1 MTLAAAAPIAFGAR
15 WGKRLAVT
23 LGALALYRLGLQ
35 IPLPGLS
42 ADAVSGVAAHDG
54 EVPWRLSVFALG
66 VRPLFE
72 ILFLFEIACLAFP
85 PLRRAAANHDRGFE
99 RGLLLCAAALAAFRG
114 VVLAFALEARPDF
127 VEEPGVG
134 FVVGIVAT
142 FVGATALMIWLC
154 GRVQIAGIGDG
165 FWVLLAAP
173 IVASFNA
180 DARNLA
186 AFART
191 GALSSGALA
200 ADLTF
205 VALAV
210 AALVAAR
217 LARTP
222 SPAPS
227 ADRRAQLPE
236 ILWPPILAYY
246 LAAALPGLLSLAASS
261 GAQTR
266 LSLARQFWRTA
277 AARRGG
283 VDDSRLHG
291 DAAQHEQ
298 QSGVDDGAGADLRL
312 RRRRMDRPRHRPHVQ
327 SRRRANSH
335 RRDAGDQSSDAD
347 PGGVGVLSRGHG
359 PAPASHNFHIAA
371 PECGDIQ
378 QRSAV
383 MASPKGKFV
392 WYEYMGDDLHGAA
405 DFYSGVVGWSVRDSG
420 MPGFDYRIVSAGPAM
435 VAGMMAAP
443 DEARKMGARPSWI
456 GYVWR
461 RGRRRG
467 AAGAAR
473 GGRPGS
479 TRSRP
484 TFPASAASRWSA
496 IPTAPPSCCSATR
509 GAIRRRRPRRRRRA
523 SSAGANC
530 TPATASAPSRSIP
543 ACSAGRRSAT
553 STWGRWASI
562 TSSTARPAKSGGM
575 MTRSPQTPASFWLY
589 YFNVE
594 AIDAAVAR
602 VNKAG
607 GKIANGPMEVPT
619 GQWVAQAFDPQ
630 GAMFALVAPKR

>member
-54 EVPWRLSVFALG
+54 ELPWRLSVFALG

-246 LAAALPGLLSLAASS
+246 LAAALPGLLSLAASP
-261 GAQTR
+261 A
-266 LSLARQFWRTA
+266 L
-277 AARRGG
+277 RRDYLWLVNFGG
-283 VDDSRLHG
+283 P
-291 DAAQHEQ
+291 
-298 QSGVDDGAGADLRL
+298 LRL
-312 RRRRMDRPRHRPHVQ
+312 
-327 SRRRANSH
+327 
-335 RRDAGDQSSDAD
+335 
-347 PGGVGVLSRGHG
+347 
-359 PAPASHNFHIAA
+359 
-371 PECGDIQ
+371 
-378 QRSAV
+378 
-383 MASPKGKFV
+383 
-392 WYEYMGDDLHGAA
+392 
-405 DFYSGVVGWSVRDSG
+405 
-420 MPGFDYRIVSAGPAM
+420 
-435 VAGMMAAP
+435 
-443 DEARKMGARPSWI
+443 
-456 GYVWR
+456 
-461 RGRRRG
+461 
-467 AAGAAR
+467 
-473 GGRPGS
+473 
-479 TRSRP
+479 
-484 TFPASAASRWSA
+484 
-496 IPTAPPSCCSATR
+496 
-509 GAIRRRRPRRRRRA
+509 
-523 SSAGANC
+523 
-530 TPATASAPSRSIP
+530 
-543 ACSAGRRSAT
+543 
-553 STWGRWASI
+553 
-562 TSSTARPAKSGGM
+562 
-575 MTRSPQTPASFWLY
+575 
-589 YFNVE
+589 
-594 AIDAAVAR
+594 AAVALMILAFTAMR
-602 VNKAG
+602 RSMSNRAVWMMALAQIFACVG
-607 GKIANGPMEVPT
+607 GEWI
-619 GQWVAQAFDPQ
+619 
-630 GAMFALVAPKR
+630 ALVTGLTFSLGGAPILIVVTLATNLLTPIRAASAS